1 MLWCCIY
8 VPEKIRITFLRLFH
22 FNMLFQ
28 ISFQESFWDNVIF
41 YSHHYYIMFITNKF
55 IEVGSIPLWQVFAN
69 TNAVSMMSACK
80 KCFIPS
86 FCRR

>member
-8 VPEKIRITFLRLFH
+8 VPEKIRIIFLILFH
-22 FNMLFQ
+22 FNMIFQ
-28 ISFQESFWDNVIF
+28 ISFQESFGDNVIF
-41 YSHHYYIMFITNKF
+41 YRHHYNIIFIANKF
-55 IEVGSIPLWQVFAN
+55 IEVGPIPLWQVFA
-69 TNAVSMMSACK
+69 NAVSMMSACK